1 MPLQRLLKERFGHNR
16 FREGQEA
23 IITHLLSGK
32 DALVVMPTGAGKS
45 LCYQLPA
52 LAMGGT
58 TLVVSPLIALMKDQ
72 VDSLQKAG
80 VRATYINSTVPPD
93 ERRARLVGLRN
104 GDWELLYVA
113 PERFS
118 DRFVDFLN
126 LCDIR
131 LFAIDEA
138 HCLSQWGH
146 DFRPDYLRLGAVR
159 EALKSPTTIALTA
172 TATPEVQQ
180 DILHT
185 LRMPKAE
192 VVIQGFE
199 RKALDIEVLHV
210 ANLQEKRKRLPS
222 LVSGKSALVY
232 AATRKNV
239 EKAARCLEEAGIRCG
254 LYHGG
259 LEHSA
264 RTRVQEAFLDGKL
277 DVVVATNAFG
287 MGVDRSD
294 VRCVVHWDLP
304 GSLEAFYQEIGRA
317 GRDGLPAKA
326 SLLFNPAD
334 RRTQEFFIRM
344 GHPNTDDV
352 AQVYKTL
359 QDQDC
364 NPVHIYPEVLAD
376 GLGEDANAVRTVD
389 SCISVLRREGWVS
402 RAHGGESGMISVRLN
417 EPDTPFALDEEKL
430 RKRRDSEYAKLDA
443 ILGFPKQGCRMH
455 SLMRYFGESPPKG
468 GCGHCDVCANG
479 DLNEPEEM
487 EGEDFD
493 LACKVLRCIKE
504 MRKPFSTTMV
514 ARVLCGSNEKA
525 VMAFQFDRLKGYGLL
540 SAWNSKRV
548 EKLLEALIDAGALES
563 RRVTRVIRGREMT
576 YGELHIPR
584 YGQHLIVGKADS
596 LKLVFPRP
604 ERKHKAL
611 VWKKPVAGVA
621 GASDLL
627 ALLKEVRRQ
636 LATEASVPAYVVASN
651 RTLEEMAS
659 ARPDNQAE
667 MLAVHGMGPSRYAR
681 YGNPFIDAI
690 RGFSA

>member
-1 MPLQRLLKERFGHNR
+1 MPLQRLLKDRFGHNR

-52 LAMGGT
+52 LALGGT

-93 ERRARLVGLRN
+93 ERRSRLVGLRN

-118 DRFVDFLN
+118 DRFVEFLN

-159 EALKSPTTIALTA
+159 EALHCPTTIALTA
-172 TATPEVQQ
+172 TATPEVQK

-185 LRMPKAE
+185 LRMPEAE
-192 VVIQGFE
+192 VVVQGFE
-199 RKALDIEVLHV
+199 RKSLDIEVIKV

-239 EKAARCLEEAGIRCG
+239 EKATRCLQEAGIQCG
-254 LYHGG
+254 MYHGG
-259 LEHSA
+259 LDHSA
-264 RTRVQEAFLDGKL
+264 RTRVQEAFLDGHL

-294 VRCVVHWDLP
+294 VRCVIHWDLP
-304 GSLEAFYQEIGRA
+304 GSLEAYYQEIGRA
-317 GRDGLPAKA
+317 GRDGLSAKA
-326 SLLFNPAD
+326 TLLFNPAD

-344 GHPNTDDV
+344 GHPNPADV
-352 AQVYKTL
+352 VLVYNALLEQNT
-359 QDQDC
+359 
-364 NPVHIYPEVLAD
+364 NPVYFHPEVLAD
-376 GLGEDANAVRTVD
+376 CLGEDPNGVRTVD
-389 SCISVLRREGWVS
+389 SCISVLRREGWLS
-402 RAHGGESGMISVRLN
+402 RARGGEAGQTAVRLN
-417 EPDTPFALDEEKL
+417 DPQADFALDEAKL
-430 RKRRDSEYAKLDA
+430 KKRRDSEYAKLDA
-443 ILGFPKQGCRMH
+443 MLAFPKQGCRMH
-455 SLMRYFGESPPKG
+455 ELMRYFGESPPPK
-468 GCGHCDVCANG
+468 GCGHCDVCADG
-479 DLNEPEEM
+479 GQAEPEEL

-493 LACKVLRCIKE
+493 LACKVLRCIKD
-504 MRKPFSTTMV
+504 MRKPFSPTMV
-514 ARVLCGSNEKA
+514 VRVLCGSTEKA
-525 VMAFQFDRLKGYGLL
+525 VMAFRFDRLQGYGVLGT
-540 SAWNSKRV
+540 WNGKRI
-548 EKLLEALIDAGALES
+548 EALLEALVDAGALET

-584 YGQHLIVGKADS
+584 YGQRLISGKADS
-596 LKLVFPRP
+596 LSLVFPRP
-604 ERKHKAL
+604 KRKHKPLA
-611 VWKKPVAGVA
+611 WKKPGAGIA
-621 GASDLL
+621 GSSDLL

-636 LATEASVPAYVVASN
+636 LASTASVPAYVVASN
-651 RTLEEMAS
+651 RTLEEMAN

-667 MLAVHGMGPSRYAR
+667 MLAVHGMGPSRYAK
-681 YGNPFIDAI
+681 YGTPFIDAI